1 MSEKF
6 PKGRAHRGLFY
17 FSNSACGAV
26 FGVLSGNGIPS
37 EDTMGERTTVEGT
50 LFDRTLLD
58 RTMFDR
64 TMFADTLDSSWADR
78 TRRGWTT
85 LTSFGLQALV
95 TGMLLLLPLLRPMGL
110 PSFRQL
116 PTPISLGQPLAEAP
130 TARARASSNP
140 APTNPAEV
148 IFRRPSS
155 LPTSVPASDEGP
167 PQITGSGPYVSGP
180 TVSGDLRGIRGL
192 FDGGSRPVLPAAP
205 PVTVAHP
212 LRLSHMSEGDLLRK
226 VQPTYPAL
234 ARSARIQGIVVLQA
248 VISKQGT
255 IENLRVLTG
264 HPMLAPAAID
274 AVRQWRYRPY
284 ILNNEP
290 IEVETQITV
299 NFSLGGG

>member
-1 MSEKF
+1 
-6 PKGRAHRGLFY
+6 
-17 FSNSACGAV
+17 
-26 FGVLSGNGIPS
+26 
-37 EDTMGERTTVEGT
+37 MGERTTVEGT

-255 IENLRVLTG
+255 IENLRVRPSHAG
-264 HPMLAPAAID
+264 ARGNRCGAPVALQALHLEQRAD
-274 AVRQWRYRPY
+274 RGGNPDHRELRARRRLMRECTSQCSLPNT
-284 ILNNEP
+284 LKEE
-290 IEVETQITV
+290 IERE
-299 NFSLGGG
+299 